1 MTIRHGIAGLG
12 LALTMAVAAPALATC
27 PPGLPP
33 GIACGVAD
41 ASLAPAGTYGLDS
54 QHAAVIAR
62 VSHIG
67 YSFSIF
73 RFDKVKG
80 SLTWDPTAPAK
91 SSVTAMVET
100 GTVATNVAGFGAEI
114 SDKFLGAKANPTA
127 TFTSTAFR
135 QTDATH
141 GQVDGTLTLMGK
153 TAPMTFDVVLVGAGK
168 GFGKP
173 RIGMTARGWIKPSDF
188 AMAPIF
194 ADPIELVID
203 AEFEK
208 QG

>member
-1 MTIRHGIAGLG
+1 MKRFARLDD
-12 LALTMAVAAPALATC
+12 LSALVGQEFAHSDELLVDQARIDAFANATGDRQWIHIDPAR
-27 PPGLPP
+27 
-33 GIACGVAD
+33 
-41 ASLAPAGTYGLDS
+41 
-54 QHAAVIAR
+54 AAVN
-62 VSHIG
+62 
-67 YSFSIF
+67 
-73 RFDKVKG
+73 
-80 SLTWDPTAPAK
+80 
-91 SSVTAMVET
+91 SVTATVET

-141 GQVDGTLTLMGK
+141 GQVEGTLTLMGK

-188 AMAPIF
+188 GMAPIF